1 MHSSSSTKVPLLVG
15 HQYECLILEPAG
27 HIGRFRRVGYICF
40 APEYFE
46 WSRMAFQDREHRL
59 LEARDA
65 MYEQFIHD
73 DVPDTVCGPPD
84 DENMYTVTLV

>member
-1 MHSSSSTKVPLLVG
+1 
-15 HQYECLILEPAG
+15 
-27 HIGRFRRVGYICF
+27 
-40 APEYFE
+40 
-46 WSRMAFQDREHRL
+46 MAFQDREHRL